1 MPLRA
6 ALLATACSLAL
17 LPALGAAPARAQ
29 DAAYAVLLEQA
40 EYWRLQGRPDR
51 AALTLDRLLAAEP
64 DHPGALAAAV
74 AARAELGE
82 VEAATRHL
90 ERLRLLAPADPRL
103 QSAAL
108 ALRGAQLDPQAVEA
122 ARRLAQGGAADEA
135 VARYRALFGGS
146 TPPDAFALEYY
157 EALAGTAE
165 GQAEARDALEA
176 LAAARPQD
184 ARLALALA
192 RAMTYRPGSRAEGV
206 RRLRALAAQP
216 DSAAPAMAAWRAAL
230 LWEPPSATQIPAI
243 EAYLA
248 VAPQDAALRQ
258 RLAEAR
264 GAGAG
269 HEAGARRL
277 RGFALLNAGR
287 LEAAAQDFEIVLAAR
302 PGDAEALG
310 GLGLARLRQGRIAE
324 ARRSL
329 AEAVA
334 RDPESGR
341 ARWGRALEGASGDS
355 QPEQARALA
364 QRGAHD
370 QAEALLRRAL
380 RRDGAERAEAE
391 ALLAELLLR
400 RGDWP
405 GAELHYR
412 AALERRPFLPTA
424 LAGLAE
430 ALQRQGRVAEAGSL
444 AALRGR
450 LLEGSAAQRAEALRL
465 ESLRAGDA
473 ESAAGLLR
481 AALAA
486 EPGNPWLRLDLARAL
501 ARQGMAG
508 EIPALLPA
516 GEGAAPDTL
525 QAAALLAADAGRM
538 GEAALLLE
546 RIPARLRSAEMVRLA
561 RRVRLN
567 LLLAEAAEPASYG
580 HATEAARRLVALAGQ
595 PDPSGELAALVVQ
608 ALTGAGQ
615 PVAAEQAAEAALAA
629 NAGAP
634 ASARL
639 RLADALAEAGLD
651 RAAGA
656 LAARLAQEG
665 RLSLDERRQL
675 AVLRPGAD
683 AGPVLA
689 RAEPRPRAPEAAPQP
704 VVAQQAPPPGPAPG
718 PAMSDPRATQR
729 LAEAVLRR
737 DPRHVEARAN
747 AIEAALAL
755 GEGARA
761 EALLEDGRALLPND
775 PRLSL
780 LEARMA
786 RLQGDG
792 VRARAALALAAEQRR
807 GQLGAAPGGMMAQGG
822 APQPGAPQRVA
833 LAGQGLSA
841 PPAAYG
847 AVPQSYAQQ
856 QYAQQQYAQAT
867 YPQAVGQTGFPLPL
881 SAPPAAVEDPLLRQI
896 DRELASVQDEA
907 APRLAAS
914 FNARGRS
921 GEGGLDRMTEFG
933 AGAEASAPLPGV
945 GGRVT
950 LRAQA
955 VTLDAGDMSQ
965 NAATLSRFGSGA
977 QIVPSNGSLS
987 ADQARALTPS
997 GTTASGLSLGLGYA
1011 RDSFSADIGSTP
1023 LGFRKQNVL
1032 GGVEVAPAL
1041 GNNLRLRVT
1050 AERRAI
1056 TDTLL
1061 SWSGM
1066 RDPSSGTTWGGVVRN
1081 TGRGQLEYA
1090 VGDTS
1095 FYLGG
1100 GYSTLEGDGVADNTR
1115 IEAYG
1120 GVSHALYRRA
1130 DSELVTGLDL
1140 LYQSYDKNLRYFT
1153 LGHGGY
1159 FSPQSFVAASVP
1171 LDYRARSGDF
1181 SYRIGASVGIASF
1194 REDRSA
1200 VFPDDAAR
1208 QAQQEA
1214 LAASNSG
1221 YTAFYAGQS
1230 QTVVTAGLRADLEYA
1245 VTPSLRLGAALRYDR
1260 SADWNEARGLLY
1272 ARYRIDQ

>member
-40 EYWRLQGRPDR
+40 EYWRAQGRPDR

-64 DHPGALAAAV
+64 DHLGALAAAI

-82 VEAATRHL
+82 VAAATRHL

-108 ALRGAQLDPQAVEA
+108 ALRGAQLDPQAVAA
-122 ARRLAQGGAADEA
+122 ARRLAQGGAAEEA
-135 VARYRALFGGS
+135 VARYQALFGGS

-206 RRLRALAAQP
+206 RRLQALAAQP
-216 DSAAPAMAAWRAAL
+216 ENAAPAMAAWRAAL
-230 LWEPPSATQIPAI
+230 LWEPPSAAQIPGI

-248 VAPQDAALRQ
+248 AAPQDAALRQ

-287 LEAAAQDFEIVLAAR
+287 LEAAAQDFEAVLAAR

-310 GLGLARLRQGRIAE
+310 GLGLARLRQGRTAE

-334 RDPESGR
+334 RDPEAGR

-355 QPEQARALA
+355 QVAQARALA

-370 QAEALLRRAL
+370 PAEALLRRAL
-380 RRDGAERAEAE
+380 RREGAERAEAE

-405 GAELHYR
+405 GAELHFR
-412 AALERRPFLPTA
+412 AALERRPLLPTA

-430 ALQRQGRVAEAGSL
+430 ALQRQGRLAEAGSL
-444 AALRGR
+444 AALRAR
-450 LLEGSAAQRAEALRL
+450 LLEASAAQRAEALRL
-465 ESLRAGDA
+465 DSLRAGDA

-501 ARQGMAG
+501 ARQGLAA

-516 GEGAAPDTL
+516 GEGASPDTL
-525 QAAALLAADAGRM
+525 QAAALLAADAGRSA
-538 GEAALLLE
+538 EAALLLE
-546 RIPARLRSAEMVRLA
+546 RIPARLRSAEAVRLA

-567 LLLAEAAEPASYG
+567 LLLAEAAEPAAYG
-580 HATEAARRLVALAGQ
+580 HAAEAARRLVALAGQ

-608 ALTGAGQ
+608 ALSGAGQ
-615 PVAAEQAAEAALAA
+615 AVAAEQAAEAALAA

-675 AVLRPGAD
+675 ALLRPGAES
-683 AGPVLA
+683 GPALA
-689 RAEPRPRAPEAAPQP
+689 RAEPRPRPAEAAPQP
-704 VVAQQAPPPGPAPG
+704 VAQRGTADAIPAAG

-780 LEARMA
+780 LEARLA
-786 RLQGDG
+786 RLQGDT

-807 GQLGAAPGGMMAQGG
+807 GQIGAAPGGMTAQ
-822 APQPGAPQRVA
+822 AAAGAPQRVA

-847 AVPQSYAQQ
+847 AVPQT
-856 QYAQQQYAQAT
+856 YAQQQYAQAT
-867 YPQAVGQTGFPLPL
+867 YPPAAGQAGYALPL
-881 SAPPAAVEDPLLRQI
+881 SAPPAAAEDPLLRQI

-965 NAATLSRFGSGA
+965 NAATLSRFGSAA
-977 QIVPSNGSLS
+977 QSVPGNGSLT
-987 ADQARALTPS
+987 AAQARALSPS
-997 GTTASGLSLGLGYA
+997 DSTASGVSLGLGYA

-1032 GGVEVAPAL
+1032 GGVEVAPSL
-1041 GNNLRLRVT
+1041 GSNLRLRVT

-1081 TGRGQLEYA
+1081 TGRGQLEYG
-1090 VGDTS
+1090 VGDTN
-1095 FYLGG
+1095 FYAGG

-1115 IEAYG
+1115 IEAYA
-1120 GVSHALYRRA
+1120 GVSHALYRRPDA
-1130 DSELVTGLDL
+1130 ELVTGLDL

-1181 SYRIGASVGIASF
+1181 SYRIGASVGLASF
-1194 REDRSA
+1194 REDRSP
-1200 VFPDDAAR
+1200 VFPNDSAR

-1214 LAASNSG
+1214 LAAANSG

-1272 ARYRIDQ
+1272 ARYRVDP